1 MKAKHDPVVGTTTPD
16 PADMLKKTTEAAKAG
31 ENKGSDSS
39 KPSEERSYALI
50 TVGLALLTTGLIA
63 YHFGFFNQFF
73 KK

>member
-16 PADMLKKTTEAAKAG
+16 PADVLKKTTEAAKAG

-39 KPSEERSYALI
+39 KPPEEKSYALI